1 MKTRKLKL
9 PALNKYANLR
19 GDDRENVAK
28 LLLGSP
34 RGRYVM
40 GQALAIGYETLKNTE
55 PSNAEDIALIGDTFF
70 KPFYQLKVS
79 GVL

>member
-1 MKTRKLKL
+1 
-9 PALNKYANLR
+9 
-19 GDDRENVAK
+19 
-28 LLLGSP
+28 
-34 RGRYVM
+34 M